1 MYLLMKLVN
10 IDLYRILYLNLAYNN
25 KLKSLYFPSMF
36 VRNRNS
42 LLTAQQTTAI
52 LRIQDLWEDDSRKLY
67 YIPVLTQC
75 GQLVQAE

>member
-1 MYLLMKLVN
+1 MKLVN
-10 IDLYRILYLNLAYNN
+10 IDIYRILYLNLAYNN
-25 KLKSLYFPSMF
+25 NIKSLYFPSMF

-52 LRIQDLWEDDSRKLY
+52 LHFQDLREGESRKLH